1 LTGAGEGSRIRTVS
15 SEMTAQMT
23 GNYEFLGVV
32 ERPRV
37 GVTYKVRN
45 RLTGELETLRALPGA
60 SYCDPEMQ
68 ERFLREIKMH
78 TRLSHPNIE
87 AFHDVCE
94 LDGRLVMTTEFVEG
108 ATLAALCARGPMP
121 CEQAVRTIDGVLAG
135 LEEGHALGIL
145 HRGITAEHVRITPA
159 GEVKLSGFGLAKPA
173 TDVNLTQAGA
183 VLGDV
188 RYMSPEQVKGAGAV
202 DGRADLYSVGV
213 LLFQALTGKVPFE
226 GANDFEI
233 MAAQVSRPAPRAGS
247 LNPEIAPELEE
258 TVLTAL
264 AKNPAERFADAKAFR
279 AALQRLRSKPA
290 PVLVREAAAARTAA
304 VPEPV
309 PESAGGR
316 RTAVV
321 VGGICVLIGLVV
333 LLIVVHGI

>member
-1 LTGAGEGSRIRTVS
+1 
-15 SEMTAQMT
+15 MTAQTT

-32 ERPRV
+32 EKPRV

-45 RLTGELETLRALPGA
+45 RATGEFEMLRALPGA
-60 SYCDPEMQ
+60 SYCDPEAQ
-68 ERFLREIKMH
+68 ERFLREIRVH
-78 TRLSHPNIE
+78 TRLSHPNIV
-87 AFHDVCE
+87 AFHDVFE

-108 ATLAALCARGPMP
+108 ETLAALCERGPMP
-121 CEQAVRTIDGVLAG
+121 CGQAVRAIDAVLAG

-145 HRGITAEHVRITPA
+145 HRGITAEHVRLTPG

-173 TDVNLTQAGA
+173 SDVNLTQAGA

-188 RYMSPEQVKGAGAV
+188 RYMSPEQVKGTGAV
-202 DGRADLYSVGV
+202 DGRADLYAVGV
-213 LLFQALTGKVPFE
+213 LLFQALTGKAPFT

-233 MAAQVSRPAPRAGS
+233 MAAQVSKPAPRPGA

-258 TVLTAL
+258 IVSTAL

-279 AALQRLRSKPA
+279 AALAALQRPRSMAAPA
-290 PVLVREAAAARTAA
+290 PVREAAETQAAAA
-304 VPEPV
+304 VPV
-309 PESAGGR
+309 PDSAGGR
-316 RTAVV
+316 RTALV

-333 LLIVVHGI
+333 LFLAVHGI